1 MVNTAKGFWRNFR
14 TGREM
19 LDPYPAVMVREATS
33 AFLRAAEGLVRAW
46 DTFRA
51 GKAPAAFRSEE
62 SAYTDASATLT
73 EMHMVMEPPKELDGR
88 EMLAERDR
96 LASLAAFPDQ
106 GLVTPVM
113 GAVKHRAAQ
122 IEAYSRTGEGRDK
135 LREEQRRQEQQD
147 RHRIARQMEELDRA
161 HRHRVDQRQREL
173 DREWAERED
182 HARRNQHIRIV
193 TARAAEDA
201 DVRAICEKRGIDMNR
216 RPAQIAADP
225 DWHGFR
231 AAGYGTTEYLIE
243 LVRQDVAALDKARAE
258 AERVARKAKP
268 VPQPDPASKP
278 EPNPAPRKL
287 SSGPSGPGF

>member
-1 MVNTAKGFWRNFR
+1 MVNTAKGFWRNLR

-19 LDPYPAVMVREATS
+19 LDPYPASMVREATS

-46 DTFRA
+46 DAFRA
-51 GKAPAAFRSEE
+51 GKGPAAFRSEE
-62 SAYTDASATLT
+62 SAYLDASVTLT

-88 EMLAERDR
+88 ELLAERDR

-106 GLVTPVM
+106 GLVAPVM

-122 IEAYSRTGEGRDK
+122 IEAYSRTAEGQDK
-135 LREEQRRQEQQD
+135 LREEERRQEQQD
-147 RHRIARQMEELDRA
+147 RYRVARQMEELDRA

-173 DREWAERED
+173 DRERAERED
-182 HARRNQHIRIV
+182 HARRNQHIGIV

-216 RPAQIAADP
+216 RPSQITADP

-243 LVRQDVAALDKARAE
+243 LVQKDVTALDKARTE
-258 AERVARKAKP
+258 AERAARKAKP
-268 VPQPDPASKP
+268 VPQPDSASKP
-278 EPNPAPRKL
+278 EPKPAPRKP
-287 SSGPSGPGF
+287 SSGSSGPGF